1 MNPRGYGAHRNHRS
15 YWAFAV
21 HRVSGL
27 GLALFLPAHF
37 WVLGMAV
44 SPGELDRFLSW
55 ADMPLVKAAE
65 TMLVLLLA
73 AHLTGG
79 LRLLVL
85 EMFAWSPRQRDW
97 IAIGGGASVATAL
110 LFLLSA
116 V

>member
-1 MNPRGYGAHRNHRS
+1 MNPRNYGAHRHHRS

-44 SPGELDRFLSW
+44 SPGEFDRFLSW
-55 ADMPLVKAAE
+55 TDMPLVKIAE
-65 TMLVLLLA
+65 TVLVALLV

-79 LRLLVL
+79 LRLLAL
-85 EMFAWSPRQRDW
+85 ELLPWSPRQKDW
-97 IAIGGGASVATAL
+97 IALGGGASVAAAL
-110 LFLLSA
+110 LFLLA
-116 V
+116 AA